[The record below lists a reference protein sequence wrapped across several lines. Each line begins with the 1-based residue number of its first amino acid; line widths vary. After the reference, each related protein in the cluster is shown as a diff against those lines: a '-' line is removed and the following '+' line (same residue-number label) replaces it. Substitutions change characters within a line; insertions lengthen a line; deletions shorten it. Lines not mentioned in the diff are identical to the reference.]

1 MKLFHK
7 RLLIL
12 FSVAL
17 NIGFVIMAIVMMVA
31 PQTSS
36 SKGSYRAI
44 LDIVRQLDLPEDQ
57 ERSVLDTIQQF
68 GDKMDRDHQDLKA
81 ARGNIV
87 RCLAADGPVDRS
99 RLNRLTQALD
109 SGHMRRNAAVEEH
122 FMDLRNQLGDQKG
135 PRFFTLLLKHHDA
148 KGPKNH
154 P

>member
-1 MKLFHK
+1 VKLFHK

-17 NIGFVIMAIVMMVA
+17 NIGFVIMAIVMMVS
-31 PQTSS
+31 PQPSS
-36 SKGSYRAI
+36 SERSYRAI

-57 ERSVLDTIQQF
+57 ECSVLDTIQRF
-68 GDKMDRDHQDLKA
+68 RHKMDRDHQGLKA

-87 RCLAADGPVDRS
+87 GCLAADGPVDRS
-99 RLNRLTQALD
+99 RLDRLTQALN

-122 FMDLRNQLGDQKG
+122 FLDLRNQLGDQKG
-135 PRFFTLLLKHHDA
+135 ARFFTLLLKHHDA
-148 KGPKNH
+148 KDSKNH